1 MHSMGLFCRD
11 GRGAVLRQFT
21 QIKQG
26 NIQVIQECR
35 WGEVIAKDTRVV
47 DTVHQDD
54 DAMDEAV
61 K

>member
-1 MHSMGLFCRD
+1 MGS
-11 GRGAVLRQFT
+11 FT
-21 QIKQG
+21 QVSRTG
-26 NIQVIQECR
+26 YIQVIPGS
-35 WGEVIAKDTRVV
+35 WGVWRSLQKTRAVV

>member
-1 MHSMGLFCRD
+1 V
-11 GRGAVLRQFT
+11 GA
-21 QIKQG
+21 
-26 NIQVIQECR
+26 
-35 WGEVIAKDTRVV
+35 EVIAKDTRVV